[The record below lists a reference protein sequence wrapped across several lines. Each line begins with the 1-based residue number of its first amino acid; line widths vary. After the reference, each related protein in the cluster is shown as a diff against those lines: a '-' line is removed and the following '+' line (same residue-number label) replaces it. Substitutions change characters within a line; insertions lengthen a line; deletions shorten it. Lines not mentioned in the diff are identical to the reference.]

1 METVDNLQDES
12 AETAAPEG
20 MPPLRPG
27 EPVPEED
34 VSSKRPR

>member
-1 METVDNLQDES
+1 METVDNLENEAVEAQK
-12 AETAAPEG
+12 PEG

-34 VSSKRPR
+34 FPRKIPW